1 MDVATKKSLA
11 EVHVNPVAHDTE
23 LGDHSLRSDDDVL
36 TSLGY
41 KAEFKREFGLWSTFC
56 VSFAVLGLLPS
67 FASTLYY
74 GMGYA
79 GTGGECSGHLCF
91 GCELIIE
98 FSGMVWGWLIAMV
111 FIQCVAMSMA
121 ELCSA
126 MPTSG
131 GLYYASAVLAPPG
144 WGPIAAW
151 FTGWS
156 NWISQI
162 TAAPS
167 VNYGLCAM
175 ILASASIA
183 NPNYVPQNF
192 HLFLLTSLVMIIHA
206 CISSMP
212 TRWIA
217 NFNSYGTSIN
227 ILALIIVLI
236 IIPADTHNVPK
247 FYPSS
252 QVWGTIENGTDF
264 PDGIAILMSFVAVM

>member
-1 MDVATKKSLA
+1 
-11 EVHVNPVAHDTE
+11 
-23 LGDHSLRSDDDVL
+23 
-36 TSLGY
+36 
-41 KAEFKREFGLWSTFC
+41 
-56 VSFAVLGLLPS
+56 
-67 FASTLYY
+67 
-74 GMGYA
+74 
-79 GTGGECSGHLCF
+79 
-91 GCELIIE
+91 
-98 FSGMVWGWLIAMV
+98 MVWGWLIAMV

-175 ILASASIA
+175 ILAAASIA
-183 NPNYVPQNF
+183 NPSYVPQNY

-217 NFNSYGTSIN
+217 NFNSYGTTIN
-227 ILALIIVLI
+227 IIALIVVIV